1 MPPVKSI
8 IKILSDR
15 NEPATL
21 SPIGDLARPNS
32 LLFND
37 ARAYEH
43 LFSGHV
49 MNRSPRRVRRKG
61 LFYGF
66 LRRSSLLKMEMDV
79 AQGFD
84 VSIVLYPLDMDLPAW
99 GIAVDRVGRVFEVT
113 FQREGLVEFSYQGG
127 GCRNKQE
134 WESLVGSQALHEE
147 DNVRRF
153 YNRVKKLARDRVL
166 VAGTVGFGLWDAIWM
181 SFDFESACRMLTTDP
196 DFVYTVLEY
205 WKRFHLGAAQAML
218 DAGIKMIFFRE
229 HAGGFP
235 EGSEIASAID
245 PFVREHLNELSRGIR
260 SRGGCI
266 ILDCDADDMIETDF
280 PVKWGFDGI
289 GPMLFRDGDDMIG
302 ARATLDEQLILV
314 GSMSF
319 PHFREPL
326 FKKRNLTKKIVMA
339 GKSCTRERHRAG
351 ADHEPK
357 EPCFPSTGFE
367 LAS

>member
-8 IKILSDR
+8 RKILSER

-21 SPIGDLARPNS
+21 SPVGDLTRPNS

-37 ARAYEH
+37 ASAYKH
-43 LFSGHV
+43 LFLGRV
-49 MNRSPRRVRRKG
+49 MKRSPRKVRRAG

-79 AQGFD
+79 ARGFD
-84 VSIVLYPLDMDLPAW
+84 VSIVLYPMDMDLPAW
-99 GIAVDRVGRVFEVT
+99 GIVVDRIGRVFDVT
-113 FQREGLVEFSYQGG
+113 IRPEGLVEFSYEGG
-127 GCRNKQE
+127 RCRNKQE
-134 WESLVGSQALHEE
+134 WEFLIGSQALSEE

-153 YNRVKKLARDRVL
+153 YNKVRKLARDRVI
-166 VAGTVGFGLWDAIWM
+166 VAGTVGFGLWDALWM
-181 SFDFESACRMLTTDP
+181 SFDFESAHGMLTSDP
-196 DFVYTVLEY
+196 NFVATVLDH

-235 EGSEIASAID
+235 EGREMASIID
-245 PFVREHLNELSRGIR
+245 PFVRELLNELTSGVR

-266 ILDCDADDMIETDF
+266 FLDCDADEMIETDY

-302 ARATLDEQLILV
+302 ARASVDEQLILV

-319 PHFREPL
+319 PHYREPL
-326 FKKRNLTKKIVMA
+326 LKKRNLTKRIVVA
-339 GKSCTRERHRAG
+339 GMSCARKPHCAG
-351 ADHEPK
+351 AGLEPK
-357 EPCFPSTGFE
+357 QPYVPMTGFE

>member
-8 IKILSDR
+8 KKLLSDR

-21 SPIGDLARPNS
+21 SPIGDLTRPNC

-37 ARAYEH
+37 ARAYRR
-43 LFSGHV
+43 LFIGRL
-49 MNRSPRRVRRKG
+49 MNRSPRRVRRQG

-66 LRRSSLLKMEMDV
+66 LGRSSLLKMEMDI

-84 VSIVLYPLDMDLPAW
+84 VSIVPYHLDMDLPAW
-99 GIAVDRVGRVFEVT
+99 GIIVDGVGRVFDVR
-113 FQREGLVEFSYQGG
+113 FQSDGLVEFSYQGG
-127 GCRNKQE
+127 CCRNRQE
-134 WESLVGSQALHEE
+134 WESLVGSQILYEE

-153 YNRVKKLARDRVL
+153 YNKMKKLARDRII
-166 VAGTVGFGLWDAIWM
+166 VAGTVGFGLWDALWM
-181 SFDFESACRMLTTDP
+181 SFDFESACRMLANDP
-196 DFVYTVLEY
+196 DFVESVLDH

-229 HAGGFP
+229 HPGGFP
-235 EGSEIASAID
+235 EGRGIASYID
-245 PFVREHLNELSRGIR
+245 PFVRKHLNELSRGVR

-266 ILDCDADDMIETDF
+266 FFDCDADEMIETDY

-289 GPMLFRDGDDMIG
+289 GPMLFRDGEDMIG
-302 ARATLDEQLILV
+302 ARAGLDEQLILV

-319 PHFREPL
+319 PNYRELL
-326 FKKRNLTKKIVMA
+326 FKKRNLTKRIVVA
-339 GKSCTRERHRAG
+339 SKSCTIERHFAAAG
-351 ADHEPK
+351 LESDERY
-357 EPCFPSTGFE
+357 FSSTGLE

>member
-8 IKILSDR
+8 QKLLSDR

-21 SPIGDLARPNS
+21 SPIGDLTRPNC

-37 ARAYEH
+37 ATAYRR
-43 LFSGHV
+43 LFFGRL
-49 MNRSPRRVRRKG
+49 MNRSPRRVGRKG
-61 LFYGF
+61 LFYSF
-66 LRRSSLLKMEMDV
+66 LNRSSLLKMEMDV

-84 VSIVLYPLDMDLPAW
+84 VSIVPYPLDMDLPAW
-99 GIAVDRVGRVFEVT
+99 GIVLDRVGRVFDVT
-113 FQREGLVEFSYQGG
+113 FQRDGMLEFSYQGG
-127 GCRNKQE
+127 CSRNKQE
-134 WESLVGSQALHEE
+134 WETLVGSQVLHEE

-153 YNRVKKLARDRVL
+153 YNRVKKLARNRVL
-166 VAGTVGFGLWDAIWM
+166 VAGTVGFGLWDALWM
-181 SFDFESACRMLTTDP
+181 SLDFESACRMLTNDP
-196 DFVYTVLEY
+196 DFVGAVLDH

-229 HAGGFP
+229 HPGGFP
-235 EGSEIASAID
+235 EGRGIASAID
-245 PFVREHLNELSRGIR
+245 PFVRKHLNELSRGIR

-266 ILDCDADDMIETDF
+266 FFDCDADEMIETDY

-289 GPMLFRDGDDMIG
+289 GPMLFRDGEDMIG
-302 ARATLDEQLILV
+302 ARTSLDEQLILV

-326 FKKRNLTKKIVMA
+326 FKKSNLTKRIVMA
-339 GKSCTRERHRAG
+339 GKSCTRERRCAAAG
-351 ADHEPK
+351 LEP
-357 EPCFPSTGFE
+357 EQPYFPSTGLE